1 MLNGLYVITD
11 DILTPKDSVLASIKN
26 ALDGGAK
33 IVQLRDKISN
43 DEQIESLVLDIQNIC
58 RSYKA
63 KFILNDRVKL
73 AIKLQCDGL
82 HVGKSD
88 YENIEF
94 IRKNFKGI
102 LGVSCYD
109 SIAQAKKMQNL
120 KVDYVAFGSMF
131 NSPTKPKSKTIP
143 LKILSQAK
151 EELSIPVC
159 AIGGINN
166 KNIDT
171 VMLQNPDMIAVIS
184 DIWKSNNI
192 KEQSKFYS
200 NYFKRISNEM

>member
-1 MLNGLYVITD
+1 MLEGLYVITD
-11 DILTPKDSVLASIKN
+11 DILTPKDSILASIKN
-26 ALDGGAK
+26 ALDGGAR
-33 IVQLRDKISN
+33 IVQLRDKIST

-63 KFILNDRVKL
+63 DFILNDRVKL

-88 YENIEF
+88 YDNIEF

-109 SIAQAKKMQNL
+109 SIAQAKKMQNM

-131 NSPTKPKSKTIP
+131 NSPTKPNSKTIP
-143 LKILSQAK
+143 LKILTQAK
-151 EELSIPVC
+151 EELSIPIC

-171 VMLQNPDMIAVIS
+171 VMLHNPDMIAIIS
-184 DIWKSNNI
+184 DIWKSDNI
-192 KEQSKFYS
+192 KNRATFYE
-200 NYFKRISNEM
+200 NYFKKDYK